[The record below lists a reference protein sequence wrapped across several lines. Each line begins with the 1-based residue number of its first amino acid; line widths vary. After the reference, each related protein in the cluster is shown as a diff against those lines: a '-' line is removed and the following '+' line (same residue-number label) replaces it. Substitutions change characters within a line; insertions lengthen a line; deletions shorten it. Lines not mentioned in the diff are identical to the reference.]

1 MPKRYFAS
9 NKPRPRAKSVLVFI
23 AILSLLALS
32 RRSTPSSSA
41 YTRLSPLPEQEPPHK
56 CPSTKHR
63 PLYIYAH
70 LHKTGGNTLKRVFFA
85 FARRNNLTLYHT
97 CHRPLPSSLLTA
109 WWFNRPYHE
118 QSKSSNT
125 SLDCN
130 LDHLTS
136 LPHPNRSDIDLIVGH
151 QHHGV
156 HKLFKHRVPRYF
168 TFVRHPL
175 YRKASHY
182 LHFENARARNS
193 SRSPSSS
200 RNSSFTEY
208 MLSQNCNYMTK
219 HLATHS
225 PTSELGLYFRAR
237 AIDADPYAARAAF
250 MSARANL
257 MRHFF
262 FVGLHHRYAE
272 SVCVLFNI
280 LARACRYGSLDSRSV
295 EHFSQKLYTSFMP
308 NLRALDRLKDN
319 VRGKTRDAVQSLPHD
334 VRQRVLLVENL
345 DLHLFHLAE
354 ALFEQQLNNYEQ
366 CKGVT
371 TLSIDIL
378 D

>member
-1 MPKRYFAS
+1 MPRRYLAAK
-9 NKPRPRAKSVLVFI
+9 KPQPRAKSMLVFT
-23 AILSLLALS
+23 AIVSLLALS
-32 RRSTPSSSA
+32 RRFSSSPS
-41 YTRLSPLPEQEPPHK
+41 THVRLRPLPEQEPPHK
-56 CPSTKHR
+56 CPSTKKR
-63 PLYIYAH
+63 PLYIYTH

-97 CHRPLPSSLLTA
+97 CHKPLPSSWLTA
-109 WWFNRPYHE
+109 WWFNRPYHD
-118 QSKSSNT
+118 QRT
-125 SLDCN
+125 TPTASLDCN
-130 LDHLTS
+130 LDHITS
-136 LPHPNRSDIDLIVGH
+136 LPYPNRSDIDLIVGH

-182 LHFENARARNS
+182 LHFENARAQNAS
-193 SRSPSSS
+193 LSPSSS

-208 MLSQNCNYMTK
+208 MLSENCNYMTK
-219 HLATHS
+219 RLATHS

-257 MRHFF
+257 MHHFF

-280 LARACRYGSLDSRSV
+280 LSRACRYGFLDSGSV

-308 NLRALDRLKDN
+308 KLKSLDRLKDN
-319 VRGKTRDAVQSLPHD
+319 VRGKTRDAIQSLPHE
-334 VRQRVLLVENL
+334 VRQRVLTVEKL
-345 DLHLFHLAE
+345 DLHLFHMAE
-354 ALFEQQLNNYEQ
+354 VLFEQQLNNYEQ

-371 TLSIDIL
+371 TLSINIMD
-378 D
+378 